1 MQKGVIAFQ
10 GQPRSEYFTRWNSA
24 MFLSLLW
31 CGGCLKKLN
40 NKHVFVYGSRKN
52 IMLEVLLPKYF
63 ELSQEVVPK
72 EVRSQDIRYYSY
84 SKP

>member
-1 MQKGVIAFQ
+1 MEV
-10 GQPRSEYFTRWNSA
+10 
-24 MFLSLLW
+24 
-31 CGGCLKKLN
+31 CLKKSD

-63 ELSQEVVPK
+63 ELSQEVVPE
-72 EVRSQDIRYYSY
+72 EVRSQNIRYYSH